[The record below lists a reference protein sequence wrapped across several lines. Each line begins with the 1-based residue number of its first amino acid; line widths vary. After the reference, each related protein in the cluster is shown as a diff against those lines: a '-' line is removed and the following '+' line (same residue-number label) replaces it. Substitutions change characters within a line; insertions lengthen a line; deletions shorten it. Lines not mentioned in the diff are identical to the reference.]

1 MFWDESTDALT
12 FGFSDSGPTATTL
25 TPNTT
30 KTLNSYFVGN
40 VGIGTASPAT
50 KLNMKGGVFLA
61 ENQASTNN
69 QILYGDG
76 GGSGASNNSYNRNSP
91 KFGVGIFVNDT
102 GTTGST
108 ITLMNKEGANNI
120 TKHASIG
127 FVNTD
132 TAETGKFGG
141 QIGFWPEDANAQKQ
155 QFRIYTS
162 GAQAGYNLPVQRM
175 VVNGDGNVGIGAV
188 SPAHKLEVIGNSY
201 LSGNFISTHANF
213 PSTFGV
219 FSGNHAALDWYDTFL
234 TKSLIRTGNS
244 TFTAKSDGSN
254 RGFTAIDLQFRNIC
268 FYAHTGPN
276 QTSDLAITDIT
287 TYERMRIT
295 PTGNVGIGTNSP
307 SYKLQI
313 KSSENQLFLQTG
325 NDVYGT
331 IISSKDEGNGVVPF
345 QIKTMSNGVVNT
357 RVTINNGNG
366 NVGIG
371 TNNPGVK
378 LQVGGNAETTPQ
390 YIRIRGHKVNAAG
403 DICGI
408 QMYNSANS
416 GDRGNSSIINARGGN
431 NYGSELQFWTNPD
444 SNAPASEKV
453 RITAYGNLQMVGPQH
468 APFQK
473 MTPTVATNDY
483 SFIINAPL
491 PGTSSGGATHFIN
504 GSARTTDGGASCY
517 TIRNDNGPL
526 RLGHSS
532 YEVKIPG
539 VVDMGSALKR
549 NQIFSNSV
557 SMTSGQWHDIG
568 NFGGY
573 GHGVFVIHVAWGTT
587 SPYWFGGAAC
597 VARIH
602 DGTGSYYTWAP
613 EETLQ
618 TNQWYHHRAA
628 NRLEFRLKSNG
639 SSGNYGVAKL
649 QILGYANITLPGV
662 SVEITRLMA
671 F

>member
-1 MFWDESTDALT
+1 MQLDCYVGATAYAGIQVRSSSGHAKLIANAAQGGHNGIVKAGDLGIVFSTDSA
-12 FGFSDSGPTATTL
+12 P
-25 TPNTT
+25 
-30 KTLNSYFVGN
+30 
-40 VGIGTASPAT
+40 
-50 KLNMKGGVFLA
+50 
-61 ENQASTNN
+61 STNEAN
-69 QILYGDG
+69 KGFYI
-76 GGSGASNNSYNRNSP
+76 AP
-91 KFGVGIFVNDT
+91 WANDT
-102 GTTGST
+102 SGIRINENG
-108 ITLMNKEGANNI
+108 NI
-120 TKHASIG
+120 
-127 FVNTD
+127 
-132 TAETGKFGG
+132 
-141 QIGFWPEDANAQKQ
+141 
-155 QFRIYTS
+155 
-162 GAQAGYNLPVQRM
+162 
-175 VVNGDGNVGIGAV
+175 
-188 SPAHKLEVIGNSY
+188 
-201 LSGNFISTHANF
+201 
-213 PSTFGV
+213 
-219 FSGNHAALDWYDTFL
+219 
-234 TKSLIRTGNS
+234 
-244 TFTAKSDGSN
+244 
-254 RGFTAIDLQFRNIC
+254 
-268 FYAHTGPN
+268 
-276 QTSDLAITDIT
+276 
-287 TYERMRIT
+287 
-295 PTGNVGIGTNSP
+295 GIGTNSP

-331 IISSKDEGNGVVPF
+331 IISNKDEGNGVVPF

-390 YIRIRGHKVNAAG
+390 YIRIRGERVNAAG

-573 GHGVFVIHVAWGTT
+573 GHGVFVIHVAWGTV

-649 QILGYANITLPGV
+649 QILGYANITLTGV
-662 SVEITRLMA
+662 TVEITRLMA